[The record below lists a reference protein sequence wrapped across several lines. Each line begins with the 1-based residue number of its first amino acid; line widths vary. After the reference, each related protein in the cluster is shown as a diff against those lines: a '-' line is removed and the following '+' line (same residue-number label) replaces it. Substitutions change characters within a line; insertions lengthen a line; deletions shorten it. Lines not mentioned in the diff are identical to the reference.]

1 MQMASESAG
10 NMATNRVFQHASAA
24 PLGGLLLGES
34 TAMLNVF
41 RLIERVGPT
50 EASVLLT
57 GESGSGKELAAQA
70 IHECSRRRHAPFIAI
85 NCGAIPAG
93 LIEAELFGYEKGSF
107 TGAVRAHAGV
117 FERARGGTLLL
128 DEVTEM
134 PLDMQTRLLRVLETR
149 KFYRVG
155 ASLEQSTDV
164 RVIAA
169 TNRCPIQ
176 ATQSGQLRED
186 LLYRL
191 AVFPIDL
198 PPLRER
204 ADDIN
209 LLAEHFLARLNDH
222 AGTCKRFS
230 ALARMLLK
238 QHAWPGNVRE
248 LRNCVERAFILADE
262 VLELSP
268 MLQNGGI
275 NHGTSALGGASV
287 DGPDYRGAGHK
298 SPAAIGR
305 RHNELGSRAAQPGS
319 AADSGLGGLKAEAAV
334 RDRLEI
340 RVGSRIY
347 DMERSLIEA
356 TLDHFQGNKR
366 RAADALGCS
375 LKTLYNKLNG
385 YSQNQ
390 SCVNNSLQLT
400 SVEGQ

>member
-1 MQMASESAG
+1 MNSVSYDLSERPAPIQMLATES
-10 NMATNRVFQHASAA
+10 
-24 PLGGLLLGES
+24 LLGNS
-34 TAMLNVF
+34 VAMQEVF

-57 GESGSGKELAAQA
+57 GESGSGKELAAQM
-70 IHECSRRRHAPFIAI
+70 IHERSARRGRPFIAI

-117 FERARGGTLLL
+117 FERAYGGTLLL

-134 PLDMQTRLLRVLETR
+134 PLDMQTRLLRVLESR

-155 ASLEQSTDV
+155 ANTEYTCDV

-169 TNRCPIQ
+169 TNRCPLTAVQ
-176 ATQSGQLRED
+176 AGQLRED

-191 AVFPIDL
+191 AVFPIDM
-198 PPLRER
+198 PPLRNR
-204 ADDIN
+204 GDDVET
-209 LLAEHFLARLNDH
+209 LANHFLEELNAQSMTQKRL
-222 AGTCKRFS
+222 S
-230 ALARMLLK
+230 AHARMTLR
-238 QHAWPGNVRE
+238 QHSWPGNVRE
-248 LRNCVERAFILADE
+248 LKNCIERAFILGDA
-262 VLELSP
+262 VLELAPLIQSVRGE
-268 MLQNGGI
+268 NAAGG
-275 NHGTSALGGASV
+275 
-287 DGPDYRGAGHK
+287 DFRGEGF
-298 SPAAIGR
+298 PADR
-305 RHNELGSRAAQPGS
+305 E
-319 AADSGLGGLKAEAAV
+319 
-334 RDRLEI
+334 RLEI

-356 TLDHFQGNKR
+356 TLDYFKGNKR

-390 SCVNNSLQLT
+390 ECANT
-400 SVEGQ
+400 

>member
-1 MQMASESAG
+1 MNSVSFGLSERPAPFPLSA
-10 NMATNRVFQHASAA
+10 TES
-24 PLGGLLLGES
+24 LLGNS
-34 TAMLNVF
+34 VAMQEVF

-57 GESGSGKELAAQA
+57 GESGSGKELAAQM
-70 IHECSRRRHAPFIAI
+70 IHECSVRRGKPFIAI

-117 FERARGGTLLL
+117 FERANGGTLLL

-134 PLDMQTRLLRVLETR
+134 PLDMQTRLLRVLESR

-155 ASLEQSTDV
+155 ANTEYSSDV

-169 TNRCPIQ
+169 TNRCPLSAVQ
-176 ATQSGQLRED
+176 AGQLRED

-191 AVFPIDL
+191 AVFPIDM
-198 PPLRER
+198 PPLRNR
-204 ADDIN
+204 GDDVE
-209 LLAEHFLARLNDH
+209 LLANHFLAELNAEAMTQKRL
-222 AGTCKRFS
+222 S
-230 ALARMLLK
+230 AHARMTLS
-238 QHAWPGNVRE
+238 QHSWPGNVRE
-248 LRNCVERAFILADE
+248 LKNCIERAFILGDT
-262 VLELSP
+262 VLELAP
-268 MLQNGGI
+268 LIQNGARGEQP
-275 NHGTSALGGASV
+275 SAQAGG
-287 DGPDYRGAGHK
+287 
-298 SPAAIGR
+298 
-305 RHNELGSRAAQPGS
+305 NGS
-319 AADSGLGGLKAEAAV
+319 AVD

-356 TLDHFQGNKR
+356 TLDYFKGNKR

-385 YSQNQ
+385 YSQRQ
-390 SCVNNSLQLT
+390 ECANS
-400 SVEGQ
+400 

>member
-1 MQMASESAG
+1 MNSVSFGLSERPAPFPLSA
-10 NMATNRVFQHASAA
+10 TES
-24 PLGGLLLGES
+24 LLGNS
-34 TAMLNVF
+34 VAMQEVF

-57 GESGSGKELAAQA
+57 GESGSGKELAAQM
-70 IHECSRRRHAPFIAI
+70 IHECSVRRGKPFIAI

-117 FERARGGTLLL
+117 FERANGGTLLL

-134 PLDMQTRLLRVLETR
+134 PLDMQTRLLRVLESR

-155 ASLEQSTDV
+155 ANTEYSSDV

-169 TNRCPIQ
+169 TNRCPLSAVQ
-176 ATQSGQLRED
+176 AGQLRED

-191 AVFPIDL
+191 AVFPIDM
-198 PPLRER
+198 PPLRNR
-204 ADDIN
+204 GDDVE
-209 LLAEHFLARLNDH
+209 LLANHFLAELNTEAMTQKRL
-222 AGTCKRFS
+222 S
-230 ALARMLLK
+230 AHARMTLS
-238 QHAWPGNVRE
+238 QHSWPGNVRE
-248 LRNCVERAFILADE
+248 LKNCIERAFILGDT
-262 VLELSP
+262 VLELAP
-268 MLQNGGI
+268 LIQNGTRGEQS
-275 NHGTSALGGASV
+275 SAQTGG
-287 DGPDYRGAGHK
+287 
-298 SPAAIGR
+298 
-305 RHNELGSRAAQPGS
+305 NGS
-319 AADSGLGGLKAEAAV
+319 AVD

-356 TLDHFQGNKR
+356 TLDYFKGNKR

-385 YSQNQ
+385 YSQRQ
-390 SCVNNSLQLT
+390 ECANS
-400 SVEGQ
+400 

>member
-1 MQMASESAG
+1 MNSVSFSLPEHSMPLTAVPVKAVS
-10 NMATNRVFQHASAA
+10 VAA
-24 PLGGLLLGES
+24 VPKAAALTSIGPLLGAS
-34 TAMLNVF
+34 PAMQEVF

-57 GESGSGKELAAQA
+57 GESGSGKELAAQS
-70 IHECSRRRHAPFIAI
+70 IHECSPRRGGPFIAI

-155 ASLEQSTDV
+155 ASTEISSDV

-169 TNRCPIQ
+169 TNRCPLQ
-176 ATQSGQLRED
+176 AVQRGRLRED

-191 AVFPIDL
+191 AVFPVAL
-198 PPLRER
+198 PPLRSRGNDVE
-204 ADDIN
+204 
-209 LLAEHFLARLNDH
+209 LLAEHFLAELNAQARTQKRLS
-222 AGTCKRFS
+222 T
-230 ALARMLLK
+230 LARMTLK
-238 QHAWPGNVRE
+238 QHTWPGNVRE
-248 LRNCVERAFILADE
+248 LKNCVERAFILGDST
-262 VLELSP
+262 LELAPLIQS
-268 MLQNGGI
+268 
-275 NHGTSALGGASV
+275 GGAT
-287 DGPDYRGAGHK
+287 GA
-298 SPAAIGR
+298 
-305 RHNELGSRAAQPGS
+305 EQ
-319 AADSGLGGLKAEAAV
+319 DSGAA
-334 RDRLEI
+334 RLDI
-340 RVGSRIY
+340 RVGSRIH

-356 TLDHFQGNKR
+356 TLDYFKGNKR

-390 SCVNNSLQLT
+390 ECANS
-400 SVEGQ
+400 

>member
-1 MQMASESAG
+1 MNSVSFGLSERPAPFPLSA
-10 NMATNRVFQHASAA
+10 TES
-24 PLGGLLLGES
+24 LLGHS
-34 TAMLNVF
+34 VAMQEVF

-57 GESGSGKELAAQA
+57 GESGSGKELAAQM
-70 IHECSRRRHAPFIAI
+70 IHECSVRRGKPSRPL

-117 FERARGGTLLL
+117 FERADGGTLLL

-134 PLDMQTRLLRVLETR
+134 PLDMQTRLLRVLESR

-155 ASLEQSTDV
+155 ANTEYTSDV

-169 TNRCPIQ
+169 TNRCPLSAVQ
-176 ATQSGQLRED
+176 AGLLRED

-191 AVFPIDL
+191 AVFPIDM
-198 PPLRER
+198 PPLRNR
-204 ADDIN
+204 GDDVE
-209 LLAEHFLARLNDH
+209 LLANHFLAELNTEAMTQKRL
-222 AGTCKRFS
+222 S
-230 ALARMLLK
+230 AHARMTLS
-238 QHAWPGNVRE
+238 QHSWPGNVRE
-248 LRNCVERAFILADE
+248 LKNCIERAFILGDT
-262 VLELSP
+262 VLELAP
-268 MLQNGGI
+268 LIQNGARGEQP
-275 NHGTSALGGASV
+275 SAQAGGNGSTV
-287 DGPDYRGAGHK
+287 D
-298 SPAAIGR
+298 
-305 RHNELGSRAAQPGS
+305 
-319 AADSGLGGLKAEAAV
+319 

-356 TLDHFQGNKR
+356 TLDYFKGNKR

-385 YSQNQ
+385 YSQRQ
-390 SCVNNSLQLT
+390 ECANS
-400 SVEGQ
+400 

>member
-1 MQMASESAG
+1 MMNVARDAFSDSVVSFVTPSPLLGQ
-10 NMATNRVFQHASAA
+10 SAA
-24 PLGGLLLGES
+24 
-34 TAMLNVF
+34 MLEVF

-57 GESGSGKELAAQA
+57 GESGSGKELAAQS
-70 IHECSRRRHAPFIAI
+70 IHDRSARRAGPFIAV

-117 FERARGGTLLL
+117 FERAQGGTLLL

-134 PLDMQTRLLRVLETR
+134 PMDMQTRLLRVLETR

-155 ASLEQSTDV
+155 ASTEFLSDV
-164 RVIAA
+164 RVIAS
-169 TNRCPIQ
+169 TNRCPLQ
-176 ATQSGQLRED
+176 AVQSGQLRED

-198 PPLRER
+198 PPLRTR
-204 ADDIN
+204 GSDVD
-209 LLAEHFLARLNDH
+209 LLAEQFLADLNAQNRTAKRL
-222 AGTCKRFS
+222 S
-230 ALARMLLK
+230 ALSRMTLK
-238 QHAWPGNVRE
+238 QHTWPGNVRE
-248 LRNCVERAFILADE
+248 LKNCIERAFILGDQS
-262 VLELSP
+262 LELAP
-268 MLQNGGI
+268 LIQNGAMKGGEA
-275 NHGTSALGGASV
+275 GT
-287 DGPDYRGAGHK
+287 
-298 SPAAIGR
+298 GR
-305 RHNELGSRAAQPGS
+305 E
-319 AADSGLGGLKAEAAV
+319 
-334 RDRLEI
+334 RLDI

-356 TLDHFQGNKR
+356 TLDYFKGNKR

-390 SCVNNSLQLT
+390 ECASS
-400 SVEGQ
+400 

>member
-1 MQMASESAG
+1 MNSVSLSYPGQSAPPTAIG
-10 NMATNRVFQHASAA
+10 S
-24 PLGGLLLGES
+24 LLGS
-34 TAMLNVF
+34 SPAMQEVF

-57 GESGSGKELAAQA
+57 GESGSGKELAAKS
-70 IHECSRRRHAPFIAI
+70 IHECSARRAGPFIAI

-117 FERARGGTLLL
+117 FERAEGGTLLL

-134 PLDMQTRLLRVLETR
+134 PLDMQIRLLRVLETQ

-155 ASLEQSTDV
+155 ASTELTSDV

-176 ATQSGQLRED
+176 AVQSGQLRED

-191 AVFPIDL
+191 AVFPIAL
-198 PPLRER
+198 PPLRSRGE
-204 ADDIN
+204 DVE
-209 LLAEHFLARLNDH
+209 LLAEHFLAELNAQGRTQKRL
-222 AGTCKRFS
+222 T
-230 ALARMLLK
+230 ALSRMTLK
-238 QHAWPGNVRE
+238 QHSWPGNVRE
-248 LRNCVERAFILADE
+248 LKNCVERAYILGDA
-262 VLELSP
+262 VLELAP
-268 MLQNGGI
+268 LIQGAVRGDD
-275 NHGTSALGGASV
+275 GAS
-287 DGPDYRGAGHK
+287 D
-298 SPAAIGR
+298 
-305 RHNELGSRAAQPGS
+305 
-319 AADSGLGGLKAEAAV
+319 
-334 RDRLEI
+334 RDRLNI

-356 TLDHFQGNKR
+356 TLDYFKGNKR

-385 YSQNQ
+385 YSQSQ
-390 SCVNNSLQLT
+390 ECAHS
-400 SVEGQ
+400 

>member
-1 MQMASESAG
+1 MNTVSYGLSERPAPPL
-10 NMATNRVFQHASAA
+10 MTATAPATESFLGSSAA
-24 PLGGLLLGES
+24 MQE
-34 TAMLNVF
+34 VF

-57 GESGSGKELAAQA
+57 GESGSGKERAAQL
-70 IHECSRRRHAPFIAI
+70 IHEGSARRDKPFIAL

-117 FERARGGTLLL
+117 FERANGGTLLL

-134 PLDMQTRLLRVLETR
+134 PLEMQTRLLRVLESR

-155 ASLEQSTDV
+155 ASTEYSCDV

-169 TNRCPIQ
+169 TNRCPLTAVQ
-176 ATQSGQLRED
+176 AGQLRED

-198 PPLRER
+198 PPLRSR
-204 ADDIN
+204 GDDVE
-209 LLAEHFLARLNDH
+209 LLANHFLSELNAQAVTQKRL
-222 AGTCKRFS
+222 S
-230 ALARMLLK
+230 AHPRMTLK
-238 QHAWPGNVRE
+238 QHSWPGNVRE
-248 LRNCVERAFILADE
+248 LKNCIERAFILGDT
-262 VLELSP
+262 VLEVTPLIP
-268 MLQNGGI
+268 GTGMRDGEAGG
-275 NHGTSALGGASV
+275 
-287 DGPDYRGAGHK
+287 DG
-298 SPAAIGR
+298 
-305 RHNELGSRAAQPGS
+305 E
-319 AADSGLGGLKAEAAV
+319 
-334 RDRLEI
+334 RLNI

-356 TLDHFQGNKR
+356 TLDYFKGNKR

-390 SCVNNSLQLT
+390 ECANT
-400 SVEGQ
+400 

>member
-1 MQMASESAG
+1 MSSLSYGLSERSAPPPPLSAMDAFLGNSVAMQE
-10 NMATNRVFQHASAA
+10 
-24 PLGGLLLGES
+24 
-34 TAMLNVF
+34 VF

-57 GESGSGKELAAQA
+57 GDSGSGKELAAQM
-70 IHECSRRRHAPFIAI
+70 IHECSPRRGRPFIAI

-117 FERARGGTLLL
+117 FERANGGTLLL

-134 PLDMQTRLLRVLETR
+134 PLDMQTRLLRVLESR

-155 ASLEQSTDV
+155 ANTEYTSDV

-169 TNRCPIQ
+169 TNRCPLSAVQ
-176 ATQSGQLRED
+176 AGQLRED

-191 AVFPIDL
+191 AVFPIDM
-198 PPLRER
+198 PPLRDR
-204 ADDIN
+204 GDDVE
-209 LLAEHFLARLNDH
+209 LLANHFLAELNAQSMTQKRL
-222 AGTCKRFS
+222 S
-230 ALARMLLK
+230 AHARMTLV
-238 QHAWPGNVRE
+238 QHSWPGNVRE
-248 LRNCVERAFILADE
+248 LKNCIERAFILGDS
-262 VLELSP
+262 VLELAP
-268 MLQNGGI
+268 LIQNG
-275 NHGTSALGGASV
+275 S
-287 DGPDYRGAGHK
+287 RGDQSSSGHQVV
-298 SPAAIGR
+298 
-305 RHNELGSRAAQPGS
+305 NNGS
-319 AADSGLGGLKAEAAV
+319 AAD

-356 TLDHFQGNKR
+356 TLDYFKGNKR

-385 YSQNQ
+385 YSQRQ
-390 SCVNNSLQLT
+390 ECANS
-400 SVEGQ
+400 